1 MNIVTYLRVSS
12 EQQANKEL
20 SIPAQRE
27 ALFKYAEE
35 KGWTVVEEY
44 IDEAKSAKTDAR
56 PEFQRMIAAAQKS
69 DKGFQMILVHKFDR
83 FSRSRADHVIYK
95 ALLKKQ
101 GVIVT
106 SASEPTEP
114 DTPHGVL
121 LEGML
126 EVISEFYNV
135 NLRHETL
142 KGMRENA
149 VQGYHCG
156 GRAPFGYRRKREGV
170 KVTYCLGP
178 NEEVGIVRTIFEL
191 AAEGWGGK
199 RIMRELNRMGAGG
212 RRWTPSTVLSILSN
226 QAYRGYRIWN
236 KKCIVEGTRNAE
248 VEWIVVKE
256 AHPAIID
263 DKLWNAAQSVL
274 ELRRPTKFK

>member
-1 MNIVTYLRVSS
+1 MNVVIYLRVSS

-27 ALFKYAEE
+27 ALIKYAED
-35 KGWTVVEEY
+35 KGWSVVDEY

-170 KVTYCLGP
+170 KVTYCLGS
-178 NEEVGIVRTIFEL
+178 NEEVGIVQTIFEL

-199 RIMRELNRMGAGG
+199 RIMRELNRIGAGG

-236 KKCIVEGTRNAE
+236 KKCIVEGTRNSE
-248 VEWIVVKE
+248 IEWIVVKD
-256 AHPAIID
+256 AHPPIID

-274 ELRRPTKFK
+274 ELRRPTKFE